1 MMRVP
6 LLSSLA
12 LVLGGLVVVYLYQE
26 QFRLERSGGPAVE
39 VVTATQD
46 IPFGEPIR
54 AEWLGTKTL
63 PRDYVE
69 ERHLLANN
77 LRDLLGMPL
86 AQSVRAGEAIM
97 RTDLSPFSDHQRTL
111 SGEVPQGGRAI
122 TVLATSTS
130 AFNGL
135 LRPGDHVDLVL
146 TIGDPLHAE
155 GWHNTLLLENVA
167 VLAVGRV
174 LQEEETEEGRRG
186 YRLGQTTSVTLEVT
200 FEQGA
205 MITQAQQDGRLQL
218 LLRNGSDVTER
229 GSRLELVSADIDDPT
244 RRERF
249 LYRGPRRPS
258 MVIDPPVGTAATGTV
273 APAAPQGA
281 TSP

>member
-205 MITQAQQDGRLQL
+205 MITQAQQDGCL
-218 LLRNGSDVTER
+218 
-229 GSRLELVSADIDDPT
+229 
-244 RRERF
+244 
-249 LYRGPRRPS
+249 
-258 MVIDPPVGTAATGTV
+258 
-273 APAAPQGA
+273 
-281 TSP
+281 